1 MSLDLVS
8 LLMPTYNAGAYLALA
23 IESVQAQTHKNWELV
38 IVDDCSTDTT
48 WGTALNFAEYDT
60 RIKVFRNS
68 TTLGIPKNRKRTY
81 EASTGDYVAHFDQD
95 DLLERWAIEEML
107 REFER
112 TKVSMLYS
120 DRLHI
125 DEKGVFMNYA
135 SERSFDQSQSYTYA
149 HRHFCMFRRNVMD
162 YIEGYNDKL
171 VSACE
176 DSDIFAQIADKF
188 PTAHLPKVLYAHRS
202 HPNNAQKLGHVK
214 SCGTCTERVVCNH
227 IRIWAAGH
235 KINHITM
242 EPL

>member
-1 MSLDLVS
+1 MRSQLVS
-8 LLMPTYNAGAYLALA
+8 LLMPTYNAGTYLALA
-23 IESVQAQTHKNWELV
+23 IESVQAQTYKNWELV

-48 WGTALNFAEYDT
+48 WGTARNFAEYDS

-68 TTLGIPKNRKRTY
+68 STLGIPKNRKRAY
-81 EASTGDYVAHFDQD
+81 KASTGAYIAHFDQD

-107 REFER
+107 REFAR

-120 DRLHI
+120 DRLNI
-125 DEKGVFMNYA
+125 DASGAFMNYA
-135 SERSFDQSQSYTYA
+135 AEKPFDQSRPYSYS

-162 YIEGYNDKL
+162 AIDGYNDKL

-188 PTAHLPKVLYAHRS
+188 PTAHLAKVLYAHRS

-214 SCGTCTERVVCNH
+214 VCGTCTERSVCNS
-227 IRIWAAGH
+227 IRLWGIGH
-235 KINHITM
+235 NINHITM